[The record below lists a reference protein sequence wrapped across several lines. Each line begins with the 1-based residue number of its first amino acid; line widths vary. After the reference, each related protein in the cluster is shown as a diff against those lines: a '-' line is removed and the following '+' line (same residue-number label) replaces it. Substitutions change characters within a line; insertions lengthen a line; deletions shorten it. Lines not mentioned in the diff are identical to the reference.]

1 MTPTPSSTASTR
13 AAHIPQLPARL
24 AQRRISAVPLTMHAV
39 VDSGQFGARAIAETL
54 FGHNNP
60 GGKLPYTF
68 YKSSFIS
75 KISMDEFGCAKPPG
89 TTLAQC
95 CWLTS

>member
-1 MTPTPSSTASTR
+1 MQVRQALRPGACDIVTEVYQVLVP
-13 AAHIPQLPARL
+13 HL
-24 AQRRISAVPLTMHAV
+24 AVPLTMHTV

-54 FGHNNP
+54 FGRNNP

-89 TTLAQC
+89 TTLATC
-95 CWLTS
+95 CWHQHADR

>member
-1 MTPTPSSTASTR
+1 MPTR
-13 AAHIPQLPARL
+13 HW
-24 AQRRISAVPLTMHAV
+24 
-39 VDSGQFGARAIAETL
+39 DSGQFGARAIAETL
-54 FGHNNP
+54 FGRNNP

-89 TTLAQC
+89 TTLASPV
-95 CWLTS
+95 LEASAALIPEVVPI

>member
-1 MTPTPSSTASTR
+1 MPTR
-13 AAHIPQLPARL
+13 HW
-24 AQRRISAVPLTMHAV
+24 
-39 VDSGQFGARAIAETL
+39 DSGQFGARAIAETL

-95 CWLTS
+95 CWPARSSTVLLASAALIPELVPI